1 MTLEINQ
8 LDGSSSL
15 TRAPKQTFAEYLINY
30 VELTR
35 MLYENKMASL

>member
-15 TRAPKQTFAEYLINY
+15 TRAL
-30 VELTR
+30 
-35 MLYENKMASL
+35 NKLLQNT